1 MRRNSRTY
9 VVDTGADGDSES
21 DDGTDG
27 TADGSRVFGL
37 DTNVGV
43 SYAGGEEGGVGG
55 VNERGGGAVE
65 FSEEDKEEGE
75 GGRLGEVGMGTNGAL
90 ELGDIGGVVGL
101 LLAGAVDLVRVGG
114 SEVDVGVESVDDDVG
129 REVRVVTG
137 EERRVRERGLTIQND
152 RGNRGC

>member
-1 MRRNSRTY
+1 MRTY

-21 DDGTDG
+21 NDSADGAT
-27 TADGSRVFGL
+27 DGSRVLSL
-37 DTNVGV
+37 DADVGV
-43 SYAGGEEGGVGG
+43 SYAGGKEGGVGG
-55 VNERGGGAVE
+55 VNERSGGAVE
-65 FSEEDKEEGE
+65 LGEEDEEEGK
-75 GGRLGEVGMGTNGAL
+75 GSGLGEVGVGTNGAL

-129 REVRVVTG
+129 REVRVVAG

-152 RGNRGC
+152 KGNRGC